1 MHTLIVMLKNII
13 MELKQINTSVV
24 NNVNLHGYHR
34 TWKTL
39 NMVDRL
45 SLLDTDEKQV
55 DMKNKLMSMSMAIV
69 TELIQGLKLRGLTIG
84 PN

>member
-1 MHTLIVMLKNII
+1 MHNLIVMLKNII

-24 NNVNLHGYHR
+24 SNVNLHGYHR

-45 SLLDTDEKQV
+45 SSSDTDERAKV
-55 DMKNKLMSMSMAIV
+55 MPRLRTMSLGGVQNILYK
-69 TELIQGLKLRGLTIG
+69 E
-84 PN
+84 

>member
-1 MHTLIVMLKNII
+1 MHM
-13 MELKQINTSVV
+13 QIEIEHLTRGVTPPMVPMFISVV
-24 NNVNLHGYHR
+24 SNVNLHGYHR

-45 SLLDTDEKQV
+45 SLSDTDERAKVMPRLRMIIIGVQV
-55 DMKNKLMSMSMAIV
+55 IL
-69 TELIQGLKLRGLTIG
+69 LKGLTTG